1 MTIFW
6 IICALLIV
14 VALLFVVLPLWR
26 RSSSGNAVLRN
37 AANLEIFRDQ
47 ITEMDND
54 LKNGLLTQELYD
66 QGKRELQARLL
77 DEVKEDQVVAATTAR
92 NPLKILAICLA
103 VVLPL
108 ASGLLYWK
116 IGNPDALSPQASLA
130 TMGGSGSMR
139 SPESVA
145 ALEAKIAKNPN
156 DNESLLL
163 LARAYGESERFADSA
178 NTYGKLTQSV
188 TDEAWIWADYADVL
202 AMAQGQSLAG
212 PPTKLIEKAL
222 ALDPNY
228 PKALAL
234 AGSAA
239 MERGD
244 YGAAIRHWEHL
255 LKGIPAESEDA
266 KMIIG
271 GLQQARQFLAQS
283 KGGKGM
289 LPAQAEPAPAPEIMQ
304 KAVAGKER
312 ISGSVTL
319 SADIKAKANPTDTVF
334 VLARAAQ
341 GPKMPLAILRKQV
354 QDLPLQ
360 FVLDDSMA
368 MAPQMKLSNFDQVV
382 VVVRVS
388 KSGNAMPQPGDLQG
402 MSSPIKPGSSGLKI
416 NIDTVV
422 Q

>member
-6 IICALLIV
+6 IICALLIL

-26 RSSSGNAVLRN
+26 RSTSSNTVLRN

-47 ITEMDND
+47 VTEMDND
-54 LKNGLLTQELYD
+54 LKNGLLTPELYE
-66 QGKRELQARLL
+66 QGKNELQARLL
-77 DEVKEDQVVAATTAR
+77 DEVKEDQVAVTAP
-92 NPLKILAICLA
+92 NKSLKVLAISLA
-103 VVLPL
+103 VILPV

-116 IGNPDALSPQASLA
+116 IGNPDSLSPQASLA
-130 TMGGSGSMR
+130 MMSGSGNLR
-139 SPESVA
+139 SPESIA
-145 ALEAKIAKNPN
+145 TLEAKVAKNPN
-156 DNESLLL
+156 DNDSLLM
-163 LARAYGESERFADSA
+163 LARSYGESQRFADSA
-178 NTYGKLTQSV
+178 NTYGKLTQAI

-244 YGAAIRHWEHL
+244 YAAAVRHWEHL
-255 LKGIPAESEDA
+255 LKGLPSDSEDA

-289 LPAQAEPAPAPEIMQ
+289 MLAQPEPAPEAMQ
-304 KAVAGKER
+304 SAASGKER

-319 SADIKAKANPTDTVF
+319 SAAIKSKANPTDTVF
-334 VLARAAQ
+334 ILARAAQ

-360 FVLDDSMA
+360 FSLDDSTA
-368 MAPQMKLSNFDQVV
+368 MAPQMKISNFDEVV

-402 MSSPIKPGSSGLKI
+402 MSSPVKPGSSGLKI

>member
-14 VALLFVVLPLWR
+14 LALLFVVLPLWR
-26 RSSSGNAVLRN
+26 RSASSNTVLRN

-47 ITEMDND
+47 IAEMDAD
-54 LKNGLLTQELYD
+54 LHNGLLTQELYD

-77 DEVKEDQVVAATTAR
+77 EEVEDEVAATVSR
-92 NPLKILAICLA
+92 NPLKVLAICLA
-103 VVLPL
+103 IALPI

-116 IGNPDALSPQASLA
+116 IGNPDSLSPQAAMA
-130 TMGGSGSMR
+130 TMSGNGNSGTPQ
-139 SPESVA
+139 SIA
-145 ALEAKIAKNPN
+145 ALEEKVKKNPN
-156 DNESLLL
+156 DGESLLL
-163 LARAYGESERFADSA
+163 LARAYGEAERFADSA

-212 PPTKLIEKAL
+212 PPTKLIDKAL

-244 YGAAIRHWEHL
+244 YSSAIRHWEHL
-255 LKGIPAESEDA
+255 LKGLPSGSEDA
-266 KMIIG
+266 KMIEN
-271 GLQQARQFLAQS
+271 GLQQAHEFLAQS
-283 KGGKGM
+283 KGGKGVRM
-289 LPAQAEPAPAPEIMQ
+289 VQPEPVAEASQ
-304 KAVAGKER
+304 NVTQGKER
-312 ISGSVTL
+312 ISGTVSL
-319 SADIKAKANPTDTVF
+319 SSALKDNANPNDTVF

-354 QDLPLQ
+354 KDLPLQ
-360 FVLDDSMA
+360 FSLDDSMA
-368 MAPQMKLSNFDQVV
+368 MAPQMKLSNFADVV
-382 VVVRVS
+382 VVARIS
-388 KSGNAMPQPGDLQG
+388 KSGSAMPQSGDMEG
-402 MSSPIKPGSSGLKI
+402 FSTPIKPGSGGLKI
-416 NIDTVV
+416 SIDNMVK
-422 Q
+422 

>member
-26 RSSSGNAVLRN
+26 RSTSSNTVLRN

-47 ITEMDND
+47 IAEMDED
-54 LKNGLLTQELYD
+54 LKNGLLTTELYE

-77 DEVKEDQVVAATTAR
+77 DEVKEDQVVVAAAR
-92 NPLKILAICLA
+92 NPLRVLAISLA
-103 VVLPL
+103 VVLPI
-108 ASGLLYWK
+108 ASVALYWK
-116 IGNPDALSPQASLA
+116 IGNVSSLSPEASMA
-130 TMGGSGSMR
+130 TMSGSGNMR
-139 SPESVA
+139 SAESIA
-145 ALEAKIAKNPN
+145 ALEAKVSKNPN
-156 DNESLLL
+156 DGESLLM
-163 LARAYGESERFADSA
+163 LARAYGEAERFADSA
-178 NTYGKLTQSV
+178 TAYGKLTQSV

-244 YGAAIRHWEHL
+244 YAAAIHHWEHL
-255 LKGIPAESEDA
+255 LKGLPADSEDA
-266 KMIIG
+266 KMIES
-271 GLQQARQFLAQS
+271 GLQQAHEFLAQA
-283 KGGKGM
+283 KGGKGVRV
-289 LPAQAEPAPAPEIMQ
+289 AQAAQEPEAKQ
-304 KAVAGKER
+304 SVAQGKER
-312 ISGSVTL
+312 ISGTVTL
-319 SADIKAKANPTDTVF
+319 SSALNGKASPTDTVF

-341 GPKMPLAILRKQV
+341 GPKMPLAIMRKQV
-354 QDLPLQ
+354 KDLPIQ
-360 FVLDDSMA
+360 FALDDSMA
-368 MAPQMKLSNFDQVV
+368 MSPQMKLSNFDEVV

-388 KSGNAMPQPGDLQG
+388 KTGNAMPQPGDLQG
-402 MSSPIKPGSSGLKI
+402 MSSPVKPGSGGLKVS
-416 NIDTVV
+416 IDTVV

>member
-14 VALLFVVLPLWR
+14 IALLFVVLPLWR
-26 RSSSGNAVLRN
+26 RSTASNTVLRN

-47 ITEMDND
+47 IAEMDAD
-54 LKNGLLTQELYD
+54 LYNGLLTQELYD

-77 DEVKEDQVVAATTAR
+77 DEVKEDPAAATASR
-92 NPLKILAICLA
+92 NPLKVLAICLA
-103 VVLPL
+103 VLLPI

-116 IGNPDALSPQASLA
+116 IGNPDSLSPQAAMA
-130 TMGGSGSMR
+130 TMSGNGNAGTPQSI
-139 SPESVA
+139 P
-145 ALEAKIAKNPN
+145 ALEEKVRKNPN
-156 DNESLLL
+156 DGESLLF
-163 LARAYGESERFADSA
+163 LARAYGEAERYADSA

-212 PPTKLIEKAL
+212 PPTKLIDKAL

-244 YGAAIRHWEHL
+244 YSAAIRHWEHL
-255 LKGIPAESEDA
+255 LKGLPPGSEDA
-266 KMIIG
+266 KMIEN
-271 GLQQARQFLAQS
+271 GLQQAHEFLAQS

-289 LPAQAEPAPAPEIMQ
+289 RMAQAEPAPEARQSIAQ
-304 KAVAGKER
+304 GNER
-312 ISGSVTL
+312 ISGTVSL
-319 SADIKAKANPTDTVF
+319 SPALKDKASPTDTVF

-341 GPKMPLAILRKQV
+341 GPKMPLAIVRKQV
-354 QDLPLQ
+354 KDLPLQ
-360 FVLDDSMA
+360 FSLDDSMA
-368 MAPQMKLSNFDQVV
+368 MAPQMKLSNFTDVV

-388 KSGNAMPQPGDLQG
+388 KSGTATPQPGDLEG
-402 MSSPIKPGSSGLKI
+402 MSNPIKPGSSGLKI
-416 NIDTVV
+416 SIDNMVK
-422 Q
+422 

>member
-26 RSSSGNAVLRN
+26 RSTPVNTVMHN
-37 AANLEIFRDQ
+37 TANLEIFRDQ

-77 DEVKEDQVVAATTAR
+77 DEVKEDQVVQVATAR
-92 NPLKILAICLA
+92 NPLKVLSICLA
-103 VVLPL
+103 IFLPI

-130 TMGGSGSMR
+130 TMGGSGTMR

-145 ALEAKIAKNPN
+145 ALEAKVAKNP
-156 DNESLLL
+156 DDGESLLM
-163 LARAYGESERFADSA
+163 LARAYGEMERFADSA

-222 ALDPNY
+222 AIDPNF

-244 YGAAIRHWEHL
+244 YAAAVRNWEHL
-255 LKGIPAESEDA
+255 LKGLPAESEDA
-266 KMIIG
+266 KMIMT

-289 LPAQAEPAPAPEIMQ
+289 MLAQAEPAPEVVQPSA
-304 KAVAGKER
+304 ASGKER
-312 ISGSVTL
+312 ISGSVTI
-319 SADIKAKANPTDTVF
+319 SAAMKSKVSPTDTVF

-341 GPKMPLAILRKQV
+341 GPKMPLAIMRKQV

-360 FVLDDSMA
+360 FSLDDSMA
-368 MAPQMKLSNFDQVV
+368 MAPQMKLSNFDEVV
-382 VVVRVS
+382 IVVRVS
-388 KSGNAMPQPGDLQG
+388 KSGTAMPQSGDLQG
-402 MSSPIKPGSSGLKI
+402 MSSPVKPGSSGLKI
-416 NIDTVV
+416 NIDTMVP
-422 Q
+422 